1 MRESSFLPTRP
12 DPASSAAAS
21 GPFSPRSRA
30 STLPVVLPPE
40 SGLAK
45 VSPDSSWRPT
55 ETGDRGAHLG
65 KKHKNSYASRPFVQY
80 CVLFS
85 AGLPPVS
92 WASEGPQRLSS
103 RSLAKVPSPL
113 QPRGPFGNFRG
124 HFWWLRLGGTTA
136 I

>member
-1 MRESSFLPTRP
+1 MS
-12 DPASSAAAS
+12 PASS
-21 GPFSPRSRA
+21 PPVLTLRA
-30 STLPVVLPPE
+30 LLPLLAPSHLALVLPHFPW
-40 SGLAK
+40 SYLQSLVWRK
-45 VSPDSSWRPT
+45 SPPDSSWRPT